1 MRDVK
6 AFSSSVQK
14 AMMTDDIVPSP
25 IAAGPL
31 AVLAERL
38 IYLKQ
43 RARHCRRVAKACDDP
58 ALAKTLEEMAER
70 FETEAQ
76 ALSSANERKL

>member
-1 MRDVK
+1 MK
-6 AFSSSVQK
+6 AFSSSLQK
-14 AMMTDDIVPSP
+14 AMMTDDIPLPV
-25 IAAGPL
+25 AAGPL

-43 RARHCRRVAKACDDP
+43 RARHCRRVAQACDDP

-70 FETEAQ
+70 FEAEVQ
-76 ALSSANERKL
+76 ALSSASERKL